1 MIINSHAQL
10 SNLVEVKKRIQEKY
24 EVFALK
30 KYLID
35 RALLSWV
42 IDLSF
47 VISIANIN
55 VKFVG
60 YCLKKS
66 KSLLFM
72 KDLVFTINNKL
83 GLIMIY

>member
-1 MIINSHAQL
+1 MIINLHAQL

-24 EVFALK
+24 GVFALK

-35 RALLSWV
+35 RVLLSWV
-42 IDLSF
+42 VDLSF

-60 YCLKKS
+60 VNPQKY
-66 KSLLFM
+66 
-72 KDLVFTINNKL
+72 
-83 GLIMIY
+83 IYK

>member
-42 IDLSF
+42 VDLSF

-55 VKFVG
+55 VRFVG
-60 YCLKKS
+60 NTRTY
-66 KSLLFM
+66 
-72 KDLVFTINNKL
+72 INTNSIL
-83 GLIMIY
+83 HTQTRIHPHNYAH

>member
-10 SNLVEVKKRIQEKY
+10 LNLVKLKKRIQEKY

-42 IDLSF
+42 VDLLF

-60 YCLKKS
+60 Y
-66 KSLLFM
+66 
-72 KDLVFTINNKL
+72 
-83 GLIMIY
+83 LIYNGPS

>member
-24 EVFALK
+24 EIFALK

-35 RALLSWV
+35 RALSSWV
-42 IDLSF
+42 VDLSF

-60 YCLKKS
+60 LSCEGGGRGIKVVAKITKIRLLK
-66 KSLLFM
+66 
-72 KDLVFTINNKL
+72 
-83 GLIMIY
+83 GLI